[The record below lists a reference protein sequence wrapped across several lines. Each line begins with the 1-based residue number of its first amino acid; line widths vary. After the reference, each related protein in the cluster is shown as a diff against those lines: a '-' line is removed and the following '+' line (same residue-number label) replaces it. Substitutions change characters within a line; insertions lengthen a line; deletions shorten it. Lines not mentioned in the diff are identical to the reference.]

1 MRYQL
6 FFISIWAIQCLNA
19 QHKLVVKTETPELL
33 MSAAHSIQH
42 LSDDYYLI
50 QSTNPITINK
60 EWGFS
65 LSLKQGTSI
74 SASIQMN

>member
-6 FFISIWAIQCLNA
+6 FFFSFWAIQCLNA

-50 QSTNPITINK
+50 QSTNTITINK
-60 EWGFS
+60 EWEFFV
-65 LSLKQGTSI
+65 KPTTRDK
-74 SASIQMN
+74 